1 MGKYYKTILYFS
13 VVLLM
18 AACNNT
24 SPERIKDT
32 STSGYI
38 TIAAD
43 DEFKPITEAEI
54 SVFMNLYP
62 NTKIHPVYTTE
73 DSAFSLLKAD
83 SVRLIVAGRKL
94 FPEEETFFHE
104 KKLNPEQVKI
114 AGDALVLIVNNNNT
128 DTLLSLDKVT
138 AVFKGQDS
146 LWNQMGNTSIT
157 GKINVVFDNENS
169 GNSHYIAQK
178 LMDGKKFPS
187 YCFALHSNTAVINYV
202 SANKNALGIVSLNWI
217 SNEYDTTVIRFL
229 KSVKVLALS
238 SKESTNPAE
247 YFKPNAYYI
256 ETNQYPLCRDIYI
269 ISRESYTGL
278 GSGFLSFVTS
288 NKGQRIVFREGLLP
302 IRAIG
307 HTIHF

>member
-1 MGKYYKTILYFS
+1 MGKYYKTIIYFLA
-13 VVLLM
+13 VLM
-18 AACNNT
+18 VACGNAGT
-24 SPERIKDT
+24 ERIKDT

-38 TIAAD
+38 SIAAD
-43 DEFKPITEAEI
+43 DEFKPVTEAEL
-54 SVFMNLYP
+54 SVFRNLYP
-62 NTKIHPVYTTE
+62 NTKIRPVYANE
-73 DSAFSLLKAD
+73 DSAFNLLKAD

-94 FPEEETFFHE
+94 LPEEETFFE
-104 KKLNPEQVKI
+104 QKKIHPEQVKM
-114 AGDALVLIVNNNNT
+114 AGDAIVFIVNWNNP
-128 DTLLSLDKVT
+128 DTLLSLDKIT
-138 AVFKGQDS
+138 AIFKGKDS
-146 LWNQMGNTSIT
+146 LWSQVGSKSSTD
-157 GKINVVFDNENS
+157 KINVVFDKENS
-169 GNSHYIAQK
+169 GNSHYINQK
-178 LMDGKKFPS
+178 LLAGKNFPS
-187 YCFALHSNTAVINYV
+187 YCFALQSNTAVINYV

-229 KSVKVLALS
+229 NSIKVLALS
-238 SKESTNPAE
+238 AKESTNPAD